1 VSSLADFT
9 RVLSGLKAGDPI
21 VLNVIRI
28 QRDVKGDR
36 QIPLIV
42 QFTYQ

>member
-1 VSSLADFT
+1 VSSLADFQ

-28 QRDVKGDR
+28 QSDIKGSR